1 MNTKKSKSQQELIL
15 EKLSGG
21 TTKKQVIA
29 QGFARSTVYQV
40 AKQLA
45 RPDIRPNT
53 SEVAELRE
61 EKAILKLKADIED
74 IESKREKLPAR
85 IERLEKQINALA
97 KELPQRTERLERQIL
112 IIAERIDALYQH
124 ISAID
129 YIATDSDNKTLA
141 KVFGLGE
148 QETDY
153 SLLEEIK
160 KA

>member
-1 MNTKKSKSQQELIL
+1 MNIKKSKSQQELIL

-21 TTKKQVIA
+21 MTEKQVIA

-40 AKQLA
+40 AKRLA
-45 RPDIRPNT
+45 RPDI

-97 KELPQRTERLERQIL
+97 KEPPQRTERLERQNNPGFP
-112 IIAERIDALYQH
+112 
-124 ISAID
+124 ISTRD
-129 YIATDSDNKTLA
+129 
-141 KVFGLGE
+141 
-148 QETDY
+148 
-153 SLLEEIK
+153 
-160 KA
+160 